1 MSDLIKSIEIHCDGE
16 EYVTI
21 DGFDKAI
28 IGVDDKEMKIIYSI
42 HLCLHILKTDEGMN
56 ELESIEFFNFNIRNA
71 YIGKHTPIFSWDLII
86 I

>member
-1 MSDLIKSIEIHCDGE
+1 MSNLIKSIEIHCDGE
-16 EYVTI
+16 EYVMI
-21 DGFDKAI
+21 EGFEKAI
-28 IGVDDKEMKIIYSI
+28 IGVDDKQMRIIYSI
-42 HLCLHILKTDEGMN
+42 HLCLHILKTKEEMT